1 MTPSQEKSVPLK
13 ILYQQAFGK
22 ARRWFKTYI
31 YTRQTV
37 QTLSARTGEC
47 NRCGACCKII
57 FQCPFYLEEEGKGSC
72 RIYGQHFSQCKLFPL
87 EPKDLIGIDDQCG
100 YKFDLDKLKNLANK
114 GMFRFTKQ
122 RLALL
127 EKQKS
132 LLKSEDYH

>member
-1 MTPSQEKSVPLK
+1 MTPSKEKSVSLK
-13 ILYQQAFGK
+13 ILYHQAFGK
-22 ARRWFKTYI
+22 ARRWFKSYV

-57 FQCPFYLEEEGKGSC
+57 FQCPFYLEEDGKGNC

-100 YKFDLDKLKNLANK
+100 YKFDTNKLKDLAGK
-114 GMFRFTKQ
+114 SVFTSI
-122 RLALL
+122 RLKFGLR
-127 EKQKS
+127 E
-132 LLKSEDYH
+132 